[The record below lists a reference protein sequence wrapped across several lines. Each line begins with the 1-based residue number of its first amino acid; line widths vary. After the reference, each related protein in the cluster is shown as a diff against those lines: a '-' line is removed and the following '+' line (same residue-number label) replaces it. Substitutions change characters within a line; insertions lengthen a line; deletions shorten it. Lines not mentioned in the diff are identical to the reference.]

1 MNDLVNITNKDGTL
15 LVSSR
20 EVAKDFNKE
29 HNDTKKRIRDLAQ
42 DMGEKS
48 HIYFYENSY
57 LDSMNRR
64 QNEYLMT
71 RDGFTLLAM
80 GFNGT
85 KAMSWK
91 LKYIEAFNRMEEII
105 KTRSIPQGK
114 ELMALAVLEAQKTI
128 DAQTSLLAEQ
138 KPKVVLADAITE
150 SITSISIG
158 DLAKILRQNGV
169 DTGQN
174 KLFEWM
180 RKNRYLIHRKG
191 TDYNMPTQRSMNM
204 RLFEIKEASFV
215 RSDGLTAINKTPKVT
230 GKGQNYFINKFL
242 NEEVSKQNGTKSKTV
257 NALPQN

>member
-29 HNDTKKRIRDLAQ
+29 HNDTKKRIRELAE

-57 LDSMNRR
+57 LDIMNRR

-91 LKYIEAFNRMEEII
+91 LRYIEAFNQFEAEI
-105 KTRSIPQGK
+105 KKNNIPKGK
-114 ELMALAVLEAQKTI
+114 ELMAMAVLEAQKTI
-128 DAQTSLLAEQ
+128 EAQTSLLEEQ
-138 KPKVVLADAITE
+138 KPKVLLADAITE

-180 RKNRYLIHRKG
+180 RKNKYLIHRKG

-204 RLFEIKEASFV
+204 KLFEIKEASFV
-215 RSDGLTAINKTPKVT
+215 RSDGLIAINKTPKVT
-230 GKGQNYFINKFL
+230 GKGQNYFLNKIL
-242 NEEVSKQNGTKSKTV
+242 NEEVSNMSTEK
-257 NALPQN
+257 